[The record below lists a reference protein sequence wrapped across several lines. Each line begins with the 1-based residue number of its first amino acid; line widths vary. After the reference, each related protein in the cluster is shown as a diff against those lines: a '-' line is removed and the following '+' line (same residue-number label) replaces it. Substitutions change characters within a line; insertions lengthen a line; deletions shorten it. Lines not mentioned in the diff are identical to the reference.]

1 MNSMI
6 EQDNNFVIR
15 GYGKGELAMMY
26 MPGICRC
33 GALKQFNRWLER
45 NVRLTEEL
53 RATGYDSTV
62 RLFTPKQVSLIVE
75 YIGEP

>member
-1 MNSMI
+1 MI
-6 EQDNNFVIR
+6 EQESNFPIK

-26 MPGICRC
+26 MPGVTRC

-45 NVRLTEEL
+45 NVQLTEAL
-53 RATGYDSTV
+53 VATGYDNTV
-62 RLFTPKQVSLIVE
+62 RLFTPKQVELIVE